1 MVTLID
7 INDNP
12 PEFALTSTTME
23 TLDENA
29 TGIQVATFTV
39 SDLDVDPQFFF
50 TLTDD
55 GGPFSITSSGDTGF
69 IMRTLLKYYRN

>member
-12 PEFALTSTTME
+12 PEFALASTTMV
-23 TLDENA
+23 TLAEDA
-29 TGIQVATFTV
+29 TGIQVATFNV
-39 SDLDVDPQFFF
+39 SDLDVGPQFFF
-50 TLTDD
+50 TLADD

-69 IMRTLLKYYRN
+69 ITRTLLNYYSN